1 MVQDF
6 EGTFSPDLSEPILW
20 DRMLAVFAG
29 RLNVTSAL
37 YGFLPSVYWLELGHV
52 TQASVV
58 RHNHPDEV
66 LGHVNGKGLLDD
78 DPCILRLKTG
88 EPWFFWHEALDWSG
102 ADEGQ
107 KARYES
113 GDPRSNVGVTIRLP
127 FFEGRA
133 LAGLGLCARNSTPE
147 EFKQAWLAGVEE
159 HLAVAR
165 AFDAAMRPRMIANR
179 FKLSKREVSVIK
191 LLATGLSAK
200 RAADHLGLQPKT
212 VFNVMDKARKSLQA
226 ETTLQAVTK
235 AMAYR
240 LI

>member
-1 MVQDF
+1 MVQDL
-6 EGTFSPDLSEPILW
+6 EGIFSPDLSETVLW
-20 DRMLAVFAG
+20 DRMLAAFAG

-37 YGFLPSVYWLELGHV
+37 YGILPSVNWLDLGGIS
-52 TQASVV
+52 QNSIV
-58 RHNHPDEV
+58 RHNHPEDV

-78 DPCILRLKTG
+78 DPCTIRLKTE
-88 EPWFFWHEALDWSG
+88 EPWFFWHEALDWVG
-102 ADEGQ
+102 ADEHQ
-107 KARYES
+107 KARYQS
-113 GDPRSNVGVTIRLP
+113 GDPRANVGVTVRLP

-133 LAGLGLCARNSTPE
+133 VAGLGLCARNSSPD
-147 EFKQAWLAGVEE
+147 EFKQAWHADIDG
-159 HLAVAR
+159 HLAIAR

-179 FKLSKREVSVIK
+179 FKLSKREVSVIR

-226 ETTLQAVTK
+226 DTTLQAVTK
-235 AMAYR
+235 AMAYK